1 MWLQVA
7 INSLMRILR
16 DPSLASYHLK
26 VVGSLMFIF
35 KVGVAQKCVFF
46 LFILYLIYFLEL
58 LLISLMSDIIFLLY
72 YLFCEISQWVLVV
85 FHTYRRLGF

>member
-1 MWLQVA
+1 MTEVIVACYNKFLLLQVA

-35 KVGVAQKCVFF
+35 KVCVAQDYFF
-46 LFILYLIYFLEL
+46 IFIFYVLF
-58 LLISLMSDIIFLLY
+58 
-72 YLFCEISQWVLVV
+72 
-85 FHTYRRLGF
+85 

>member
-1 MWLQVA
+1 VIDTYNIYFSFKVA

-35 KVGVAQKCVFF
+35 KVCKHEKDTVFCVFF
-46 LFILYLIYFLEL
+46 LLSSILFGPGRI
-58 LLISLMSDIIFLLY
+58 
-72 YLFCEISQWVLVV
+72 
-85 FHTYRRLGF
+85 

>member
-1 MWLQVA
+1 MFLLQVA

-35 KVGVAQKCVFF
+35 KVCLNKGV
-46 LFILYLIYFLEL
+46 LFLYLLYVYF
-58 LLISLMSDIIFLLY
+58 
-72 YLFCEISQWVLVV
+72 YLTDV
-85 FHTYRRLGF
+85 

>member
-1 MWLQVA
+1 MIDTYNIYFSFKVA

-35 KVGVAQKCVFF
+35 KVCKH
-46 LFILYLIYFLEL
+46 EKD
-58 LLISLMSDIIFLLY
+58 S
-72 YLFCEISQWVLVV
+72 LFCFLSSFFHLVWAWKDLNPSDL
-85 FHTYRRLGF
+85 FSSLTGKIRHSSRLCSV